1 MNLNELPP
9 KQILFSGPEKTN
21 LQLSPDG
28 QKITYLSVFN
38 GAMNI
43 WTRSVNKNDDVVITQ
58 ENENTI
64 HGYFWLADNK
74 NLVIIKKLKSA
85 KKASLVKFNLATKTY
100 NTLVE
105 NFNAKIIAYKRQFAD
120 KILIGLKHD
129 NKYLEDVYQLNLSDS
144 SMVLIEKN
152 PGNII
157 TWLADNNLEIKAAVG
172 YDNIGRKRLY
182 TKNLA
187 QKKWELDIVWSNEDA
202 AISSPLCFN
211 EDNTKIYLSDS
222 RDHNTTRLILFDLV
236 TKKTDV
242 VAADENHELTGIIC
256 EPTTNKLIAI
266 TLAKQRQEHEIIDQT
281 YNVDFANLKN
291 NLDGDF
297 AIIDSSLDFTKWLVS
312 YTNESNPAIFYL
324 YDTKFKNFIYLCHS
338 NSRLNKYEFGKMISI
353 SYTARDGL
361 KIDGYLTF
369 PTASKNLKQLPM
381 VIVVHPG
388 PWLRDVW
395 GYHAVVQWLA
405 TRGYAVLQ
413 VNYRGSAGYGKKFIE
428 KGYKQWGHEMHHDIE
443 DAVEWAV
450 KNEIADPKKIA
461 IIGSAYGG
469 YESMIAAIKN
479 PELFCCAI
487 NIGGPL
493 DLKKLINSFNNTPNI
508 RDSFFVKVGDPLL
521 DSEKL
526 DATSPINYLDDI
538 KIPMMIAHGKND
550 PRIDF
555 QDFEKMVA
563 KLKEKNIDHEYLVF
577 EDEGTNFTKQ
587 HNNMLLFAC
596 AESFLAKHL
605 GGAREI

>member
-1 MNLNELPP
+1 MILNELPP
-9 KQILFSGPEKTN
+9 KQILFSGSEKNN
-21 LQLSPDG
+21 LQISPDG
-28 QKITYLSVFN
+28 QKITYLTLFN
-38 GAMNI
+38 GVMNI
-43 WTRSVNKNDDVVITQ
+43 WIRSVNKNDDVAITQ
-58 ENENTI
+58 ETESTI
-64 HGYFWLADNK
+64 HGYFWLGDNE
-74 NLVIIKKLKSA
+74 NLIIIKKLKSA
-85 KKASLVKFNLATKTY
+85 KTASLVKFNLATKTY
-100 NTLVE
+100 STLVE
-105 NFNAKIIAYKRQFAD
+105 NFNAKIISYKRQISD
-120 KILIGLKHD
+120 KILLGLKQD
-129 NKYLEDVYQLNLSDS
+129 NKYLEDVYQLNLLDN

-152 PGNII
+152 PGNIV

-172 YDNIGRKRLY
+172 YDNIGRKCLY
-182 TKNLA
+182 TKNFA
-187 QKKWELDIVWSNEDA
+187 QKRWELDIAWSNEDA
-202 AISSPLCFN
+202 ELSSPLCFN
-211 EDNTKIYLSDS
+211 EDNSKIYLSDS
-222 RDHNTTRLILFDLV
+222 RDHNTTRLVLFDLM
-236 TKKTDV
+236 TKKTEV
-242 VAADENHELTGIIC
+242 VAADENHELTGITC
-256 EPTTNKLIAI
+256 EPITNKLI
-266 TLAKQRQEHEIIDQT
+266 TVTFAKQRQEHEIIDQT
-281 YNVDFANLKN
+281 YIVDFANLKN

-297 AIIDSSLDFTKWLVS
+297 AIIDSSSDFTKWLIS
-312 YTNESNPAIFYL
+312 YTNESNPAIFYI
-324 YDTKFKNFIYLCHS
+324 YDTNRKNFIYLCHS

-353 SYTARDGL
+353 SYVARDGL

-369 PTASKNLKQLPM
+369 PTASKNLKKLPM
-381 VIVVHPG
+381 VVVVHPG

-443 DAVEWAV
+443 DAVQWAI
-450 KNEIADPKKIA
+450 KNDIADPKKIA

-469 YESMIAAIKN
+469 YESMMAAIKN

-493 DLKKLINSFNNTPNI
+493 DLKKLVNSFNNSPSI

-526 DATSPINYLDDI
+526 INASPINYLNDLN
-538 KIPMMIAHGKND
+538 IPVMIAHGKND
-550 PRIDF
+550 PRIDL

-577 EDEGTNFTKQ
+577 EDEGTNFTKK

-605 GGAREI
+605 GGTREI